1 MDTAQQSAAVEAVV
15 TSYNQGPLILEA
27 LDSLYRQ
34 TVRPARI
41 LLVDDGS
48 TDPASLAIL
57 AGIEA
62 NPAPV
67 PVQVIRRPNGGVSA
81 ARNTGIRA
89 ARAGLVLVLDGDD
102 RLRPAFLEKTSA
114 LLAARPAM
122 RRPPPGCKPSGC
134 WTPWSA
140 PAAAA

>member
-1 MDTAQQSAAVEAVV
+1 MDTAQPSAAVEAVV

-62 NPAPV
+62 DPAPV
-67 PVQVIRRPNGGVSA
+67 PVQVIRRSNGGVSA

-89 ARAGLVLVLDGDD
+89 ARTGLVLVLDGDD
-102 RLRPAFLEKTSA
+102 RLRPAFLEKPARCWPPA
-114 LLAARPAM
+114 LPW
-122 RRPPPGCKPSGC
+122 RRPPPGCIPSGC

>member
-62 NPAPV
+62 GPAPV

-102 RLRPAFLEKTSA
+102 RLRPE
-114 LLAARPAM
+114 
-122 RRPPPGCKPSGC
+122 
-134 WTPWSA
+134 
-140 PAAAA
+140 